1 MSFSFTD
8 IQFFIGGTQV
18 GTISLTTAG
27 VFTVDDMSGN
37 QLGSY
42 NLSVNETSG
51 AITNS
56 NDNLGPNN
64 LVITSGGVTTTYD
77 SISGTFKNNP
87 TDHGGGTIH
96 PVNQVAGN
104 DPSWDAGGVNQER
117 EKQREHKTGK
127 AGRY

>member
-1 MSFSFTD
+1 MSYSFTD
-8 IQFFIGGTQV
+8 IQFLIGGTQV
-18 GTISLTTAG
+18 GTVSLTTAG
-27 VFTVDDMSGN
+27 VFTVDDMGGN

-56 NDNLGPNN
+56 HDNLGPNN

-96 PVNQVAGN
+96 SVNQLTGE
-104 DPSWDAGGVNQER
+104 DPSWDAGGVNQEP
-117 EKQREHKTGK
+117 EKTGK